1 MSSTEAQ
8 RPAHAE
14 PASGEVA
21 SEPSSN
27 GEDTQLQSLL
37 DSVDRT
43 AAAAEASLEEARAIA
58 AEDLAEK
65 VEAGAQAAATPDLAS
80 QLDSLLENVEPAKTP
95 EAPAPTPTEPAARP
109 TTEPTG
115 TPDLAGQL
123 DALLDQ
129 SEGTSPT
136 RPTSETASDPA
147 AADDAG
153 AAAVD
158 TPAADAVDQA
168 PASTDD
174 IAAALDA
181 LDGGGAAPS
190 KSEPDAEH
198 MTDDDA
204 ASPRVKT
211 DASAIAPASTPAVA
225 TTAPASGTTVPAN
238 ATPPAPAEM
247 TRVEADPS
255 VTPPGPAPL
264 LKVPPEESAAATA
277 AARPSFTRR
286 VGTALM
292 KPVEKFHAGA
302 NAAEAVTLRALSPL
316 GRPMATAS
324 RGVRLAVG
332 GFALY
337 SAAMGIGA
345 AYYAVF
351 VRPTTFYQTRAT
363 PFSLKEG
370 ALPALAHGGGEGHGA
385 AATGDG
391 GHGKTDKKE
400 ADAKSK
406 SSSKQPPKKEAEK
419 KSTAK
424 KGADKKASDKKGS
437 DKKGNDK
444 KAQGGH

>member
-14 PASGEVA
+14 PAPGEVA
-21 SEPSSN
+21 SEPLSN

-58 AEDLAEK
+58 AQDLAEK
-65 VEAGAQAAATPDLAS
+65 VEAGTQTAATPDLAS

-95 EAPAPTPTEPAARP
+95 EAPAPTPTEPASRT

-129 SEGTSPT
+129 AGATSPT
-136 RPTSETASDPA
+136 SQPSETASHPA
-147 AADDAG
+147 AAEDAG
-153 AAAVD
+153 AAAVE
-158 TPAADAVDQA
+158 TPAADPVDQT

-190 KSEPDAEH
+190 KAEPDAEH
-198 MTDDDA
+198 MADDD

-211 DASAIAPASTPAVA
+211 DTSAVAPASTPAVA
-225 TTAPASGTTVPAN
+225 TPAPASGTTVPPN

-255 VTPPGPAPL
+255 VTPPGPAPM
-264 LKVPPEESAAATA
+264 LKVLPEESAAAKA

-337 SAAMGIGA
+337 SAALGLGA

-370 ALPALAHGGGEGHGA
+370 ALPALPHGDAEGHGA
-385 AATGDG
+385 DG
-391 GHGKTDKKE
+391 GNGKTDKKE
-400 ADAKSK
+400 AAGHGDDKADAKSK
-406 SSSKQPPKKEAEK
+406 SPSKQPPKKKEAEK

-424 KGADKKASDKKGS
+424 KGADKKGS
-437 DKKGNDK
+437 DK

>member
-8 RPAHAE
+8 RPAHAT
-14 PASGEVA
+14 PAPADVA
-21 SEPSSN
+21 AEASSS

-58 AEDLAEK
+58 AEELTER
-65 VEAGAQAAATPDLAS
+65 VEAGRQAAAAAAPDLAS
-80 QLDSLLENVEPAKTP
+80 QLDSLLDKVEPAQTA
-95 EAPAPTPTEPAARP
+95 ESPAPTATEPDA
-109 TTEPTG
+109 TNEPAG
-115 TPDLAGQL
+115 SQDLAQQL
-123 DALLDQ
+123 DSLLDQ
-129 SEGTSPT
+129 AEATSPT
-136 RPTSETASDPA
+136 PQ
-147 AADDAG
+147 AADATAAPQANDASG
-153 AAAVD
+153 E
-158 TPAADAVDQA
+158 TPAAEPTDAT

-181 LDGGGAAPS
+181 LDGGGTPPVKA
-190 KSEPDAEH
+190 EPDAEH
-198 MTDDDA
+198 MTDEVAAAASSGDA
-204 ASPRVKT
+204 A
-211 DASAIAPASTPAVA
+211 ASAAVA
-225 TTAPASGTTVPAN
+225 TTPESEAPASAPGTMVPPN
-238 ATPPAPAEM
+238 ATPPAPAAM
-247 TRVEADPS
+247 TKVEADPN
-255 VTPPGPAPL
+255 VTPPGPAPM
-264 LKVPPEESAAATA
+264 LKVPSEEPATVTPVA
-277 AARPSFTRR
+277 GPSFTRR

-302 NAAEAVTLRALSPL
+302 NAVEAVTLKALSPL

-337 SAAMGIGA
+337 SAALGVGA

-370 ALPALAHGGGEGHGA
+370 ALPASPHGDAGGHGA
-385 AATGDG
+385 AASDG
-391 GHGKTDKKE
+391 GHGKADKKE
-400 ADAKSK
+400 DAGHGDGKADAKSK
-406 SSSKQPPKKEAEK
+406 SSSKQPPKKKEADK

-424 KGADKKASDKKGS
+424 KGADKKGS
-437 DKKGNDK
+437 DK